1 MGARKH
7 PTFKTEKHM
16 NKLITTLIVSAG
28 LTAGAPLAFAQAAPS
43 SDAPQA
49 RTAPRSPGVHGHHA
63 QRARL
68 SAAERTEAR
77 LAYVRTALKITDAQ
91 QPQWEAFANVL
102 RKHAQR
108 RDEFRKARLE
118 QGKPARAANAIERL
132 ERRQKLMTLASERM
146 NEVLAAAKPL
156 YASLTP
162 EQQQIADGL
171 LARHGDG
178 ARGHGRGM
186 HRAAGHHGTMN
197 RGA

>member
-1 MGARKH
+1 
-7 PTFKTEKHM
+7 M

-43 SDAPQA
+43 PDAPQA
-49 RTAPRSPGVHGHHA
+49 RTAPRGPGMHGHHA
-63 QRARL
+63 QRARM
-68 SAAERTEAR
+68 SAADRTEAR

-91 QPQWEAFANVL
+91 QPQWDAFAGVL
-102 RKHAQR
+102 RKHAQQ
-108 RDEFRKARLE
+108 RDEFRKTRLE

-132 ERRQKLMTLASERM
+132 ERRQKFMTVASERM
-146 NEVLAAAKPL
+146 GEVLAAAKPL
-156 YASLTP
+156 YASLSP

-171 LARHGDG
+171 IARQGHG

-186 HRAAGHHGTMN
+186 HHAGGHHGAMK